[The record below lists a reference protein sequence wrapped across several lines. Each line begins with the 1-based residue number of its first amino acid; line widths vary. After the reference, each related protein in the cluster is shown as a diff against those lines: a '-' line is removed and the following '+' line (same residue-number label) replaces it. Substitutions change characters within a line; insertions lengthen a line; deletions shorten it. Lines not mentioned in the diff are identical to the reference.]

1 MENIRFF
8 IRKVRKQDIQDID
21 LLCQKCFPEDDA
33 FGIAQALLEIQHFY
47 VAEEIDTEKILGF
60 IAFGIYSIDT
70 AHIMILAVDP
80 NMQRNG
86 IGTKIMDYTE
96 EVINKTPIK
105 RIRLEVKTSNQK
117 AINFYEKL
125 GYEIKA
131 IFDKYYEDH
140 SDAYVMVKTIK

>member
-1 MENIRFF
+1 MENTRFF
-8 IRKVRKQDIQDID
+8 IRKVRKQDEQVID

-80 NMQRNG
+80 EMQRKG
-86 IGTKIMDYTE
+86 IGTKIMNYSE
-96 EVINKTPIK
+96 KLIAETPIK
-105 RIRLEVKTSNQK
+105 RIRLEVKTTNQK
-117 AINFYEKL
+117 AIDFYKKL
-125 GYEIKA
+125 DYKVKA
-131 IFDKYYEDH
+131 IFEKYYEDLA
-140 SDAYVMVKTIK
+140 DAFVMVKIIK